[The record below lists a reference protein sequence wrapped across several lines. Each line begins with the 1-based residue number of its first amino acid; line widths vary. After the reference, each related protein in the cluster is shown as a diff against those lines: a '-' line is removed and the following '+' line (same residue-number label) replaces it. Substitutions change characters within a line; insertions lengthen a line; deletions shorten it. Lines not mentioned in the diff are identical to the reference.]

1 MAYGLRT
8 ASNASGIHCS
18 WSAGEAVIRA
28 TLGGREAIDAGMTAR
43 PTAFRAPATVSAYVV
58 PSARHWASHM
68 KARRPCSAATMC
80 VMTTLL
86 GPRNGSESQVS
97 VDGSIASENRMT
109 TCVSVGTWVDPSAG
123 VAAAT
128 SGDATRLACL
138 ARRRADGPWRVDRKG
153 PRRAR
158 DGHRRGGTPV
168 SSTCHRHQRGG
179 MP

>member
-1 MAYGLRT
+1 MTGDPCARVQAMGTLSWAAVVDHGRHVRGI
-8 ASNASGIHCS
+8 APSGQK
-18 WSAGEAVIRA
+18 WRA
-28 TLGGREAIDAGMTAR
+28 R
-43 PTAFRAPATVSAYVV
+43 RAHDPYVV
-58 PSARHWASHM
+58 PSARRWAGHM

-86 GPRNGSESQVS
+86 GPRNGSESLVS

-123 VAAAT
+123 IAAAT
-128 SGDATRLACL
+128 SGDATRLARL